1 MKRFIFFISLL
12 VSIPI
17 AALECSE
24 ESFTKGDD
32 EIRKIHALYDI
43 TTISVENQ
51 EQIKKF
57 EINKDDYPA
66 EIKKLEE
73 QLLLPSKNSSD
84 LFKARLINEENI
96 RRWKSLEK
104 ICEKEPYLKAEKART
119 DAENMKML
127 IQIRLSSIREL
138 IDLTTIIIASSKQK
152 LESQVKKT
160 D

>member
-1 MKRFIFFISLL
+1 MKHFIFFISLL
-12 VSIPI
+12 ASVSI

-24 ESFTKGDD
+24 ESFTKGSD
-32 EIRKIHALYDI
+32 EIRKIHALYDA

-73 QLLLPSKNSSD
+73 RLLFLSKNSSD

-104 ICEKEPYLKAEKART
+104 TCENEPYLKAEKARA
-119 DAENMKML
+119 DAENMKIL
-127 IQIRLSSIREL
+127 IQTRLSSIREF

-152 LESQVKKT
+152 VESQVKKIN
-160 D
+160 